1 LRGDEA
7 VDLSP
12 QRLLAWRMRR
22 QLLGRPMGTSTLDI
36 VARRCGVPAEIEAEA
51 GWIEAVT
58 GAALT
63 VAIQ

>member
-1 LRGDEA
+1 MELNPERA
-7 VDLSP
+7 
-12 QRLLAWRMRR
+12 LAWRMRR
-22 QLLGRPMGTSTLDI
+22 YLL
-36 VARRCGVPAEIEAEA
+36 A

>member
-1 LRGDEA
+1 VE
-7 VDLSP
+7 LSP
-12 QRLLAWRMRR
+12 ERVLAWRMRR
-22 QLLGRPMGTSTLDI
+22 QLLGRPRGTSTLDV
-36 VARRCGVPAEIEAEA
+36 VARLCGVPAEMEAEA